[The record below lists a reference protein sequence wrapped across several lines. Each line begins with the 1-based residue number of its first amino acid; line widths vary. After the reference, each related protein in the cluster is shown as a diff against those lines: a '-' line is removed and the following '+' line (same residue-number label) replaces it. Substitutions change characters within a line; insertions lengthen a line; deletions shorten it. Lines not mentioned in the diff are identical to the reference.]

1 VRCNPPISTLGETSS
16 TSQVLLKGQVVGVC
30 WCTVRVESWVFPC
43 ANKWFC
49 CRDQG
54 LLEGISRWF
63 PLKTKIHKWIEE
75 QERDFV
81 EAQNKNLSIS
91 TEDSLGRYIF
101 TDVHEI
107 LFAGVHKVLYEW
119 LAILVDTQFE
129 IRSRPLM
136 VWTTM
141 LINKFKR
148 INNVVSRVVDLWF
161 DNTIGGYINKF
172 SIDKVESY
180 SQVERYLFKGPR
192 GKFLQFLKR
201 KIKMLLHEKN
211 ILKI

>member
-1 VRCNPPISTLGETSS
+1 VSCNPPIATLGETSS
-16 TSQVLLKGQVVGVC
+16 ASQVLLKGPVVRVC
-30 WCTVRVESWVFPC
+30 WCTVRVEPWVFPC
-43 ANKWFC
+43 AN
-49 CRDQG
+49 
-54 LLEGISRWF
+54 
-63 PLKTKIHKWIEE
+63 
-75 QERDFV
+75 
-81 EAQNKNLSIS
+81 
-91 TEDSLGRYIF
+91 
-101 TDVHEI
+101 VHEI
-107 LFAGVHKVLYEW
+107 LFAGVHKELYEW

-141 LINKFKR
+141 LINKVKR

-192 GKFLQFLKR
+192 GKFLHFLKR